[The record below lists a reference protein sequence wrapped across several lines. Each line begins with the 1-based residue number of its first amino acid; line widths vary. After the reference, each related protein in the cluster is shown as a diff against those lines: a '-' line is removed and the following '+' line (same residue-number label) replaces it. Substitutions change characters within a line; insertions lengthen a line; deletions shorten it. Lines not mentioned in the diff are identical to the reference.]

1 MLKVILM
8 RNVYTTLLLLFA
20 VLILFCSY
28 VIGRRDKTPLTKSIR
43 YIMIAAP
50 CTMVVYAA
58 ALLMKGKLA
67 AELMYAFYY
76 TISDV
81 LLICMLFYSLKY
93 TKVYEPKLLY
103 KGCLYLI
110 TAVDGLLMLLNVFTE
125 GIFIFRCEQMIDGSG
140 TVFYGI
146 AARGGLYNFHRMIIY
161 LFVVLILLPLAVK
174 IARSPSMYRKKYWLT
189 LLSLLVII
197 AANVLYLVL
206 DMEIDFSVLTY
217 GIMAVAIYYFN
228 VIYVPQGLV
237 EGLLSSSIKNMDDSV
252 MCFDIEGNCIYAN
265 SVAYAFFR
273 TEDVGPLTDYYK
285 RWMDGRELSET
296 MDSEWKETYEVNS
309 VKRYYAAQFKRLCDI
324 SGSCVGCFFKIHDE
338 TEDVKK
344 LEAERFRAT
353 HDRLTGIYNREHFYD
368 MASERLQK
376 AEAGTYCMVC
386 SDIKDFKLINDVFG
400 INTGDEILLNIAN
413 TLKKFAKSG
422 SVYGRLSGDRF
433 AICMPKARF
442 NKEFISNEMHRIGYI
457 SDATSYRV
465 QIHVGVYDIVDK
477 NIEVSVMCD
486 RAFMAIKTI
495 KTSFA
500 DMIAYYDDELRE
512 SGISEQKVTGEFGA
526 ALREGQFCFY
536 LQPQV
541 SVTGKVLGGEA
552 LVRWIHPERGLVP
565 PDKFISILER
575 TGLICRL
582 DLNIW
587 ELACKK
593 LKEWKDMGQTSYH
606 ISVNISP
613 KDFYFT
619 DIYKVFTGLVEKY
632 EINPKN
638 LRLEIT
644 ETAIMSD
651 FKKQLVLIQRLQEY
665 GFCVEM
671 DDFGSGYSSLNMLKD
686 MTVDTLK
693 VDMEF
698 LRKTDNIE
706 RSRTILKMIIAL
718 SKQLGM
724 EVITE
729 GVETKE
735 HVDFLTDVGCDI
747 FQGYYF
753 AKPMPVTEFEER
765 YLSRNE

>member
-1 MLKVILM
+1 MPKVILM

-20 VLILFCSY
+20 ALILFCSY
-28 VIGRRDKTPLTKSIR
+28 IIGRRDKAPLTKAIR

-50 CTMVVYAA
+50 CTMVAYAA
-58 ALLMKGKLA
+58 ALLMKEKLA
-67 AELMYAFYY
+67 AELMYALYY

-81 LLICMLFYSLKY
+81 LLIYMLFYSFKY
-93 TKVYEPKLLY
+93 TKVYEPRPLY
-103 KGCLYLI
+103 KRGLYLV
-110 TAVDGLLMLLNVFTE
+110 TAVDGLLMLLNVFTDR
-125 GIFIFRCEQMIDGSG
+125 IFIFRCEQMTDGSG
-140 TVFYGI
+140 AEFYGI

-161 LFVVLILLPLAVK
+161 LFVILILLPLAVK

-206 DMEIDFSVLTY
+206 NLEIDFSVLTY

-285 RWMDGRELSET
+285 RWMDGREISET
-296 MDSEWKETYEVNS
+296 VDSEWKETYEVNS

-324 SGSCVGCFFKIHDE
+324 NGSCVGCFFKIHDE

-353 HDRLTGIYNREHFYD
+353 HDRLTRIYNREHFYD
-368 MASERLQK
+368 MASEILQK
-376 AEAGTYCMVC
+376 AEDGTYCMVC
-386 SDIKDFKLINDVFG
+386 SDIKDFKLVNDVFG

-512 SGISEQKVTGEFGA
+512 SSLSEQKITGEFGK

-582 DLNIW
+582 DLSIW

-593 LKEWKDMGQTSYH
+593 LREWKDMGQANYH

-632 EINPKN
+632 EINPRN

-644 ETAIMSD
+644 ETAVMSD

-735 HVDFLTDVGCDI
+735 HVDFLTDIGCDI

-753 AKPMPVTEFEER
+753 AKPMSVTEFEEK
-765 YLSRNE
+765 YLRRSE